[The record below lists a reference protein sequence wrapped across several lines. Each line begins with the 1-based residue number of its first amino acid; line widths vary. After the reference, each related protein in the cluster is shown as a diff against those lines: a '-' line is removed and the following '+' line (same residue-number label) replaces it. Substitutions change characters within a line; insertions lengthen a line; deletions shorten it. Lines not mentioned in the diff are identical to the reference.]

1 MAGHVSGTRHT
12 DGSAVEGRTVT
23 ACRPVMRCFDTL
35 TGCVP
40 RYQYATRRCSPTY
53 PMNIVVDEPEWRAL
67 PQSSSMASSGAR
79 VMATRW
85 RAIMEGTRESSAQ
98 TADDWHVVK
107 IVLRRM
113 NLRLSAAGRTVQ
125 DGVVLPGMFH
135 VTEPAVPVRCLF
147 RGPYD
152 VLHLHLPNNLIAEC
166 AHGMPHHQMA
176 VLYSQANLTRDPT
189 VERLGR
195 ALLEADQVGGS
206 FGQLYADCISIATVA
221 RIMALACHV
230 APFERPKVGE
240 LARWR
245 LKRALDYV
253 EARIA
258 EPVSLADLASATGLT
273 RMHFAAQFR
282 AATGLRPHEYL
293 LHRRIERAQEMLVRT
308 GMSVVDV
315 ALSVGF
321 QTQSHFTSVFKRFVG
336 QPPHAWRQSHG
347 RTERFRR
354 VHEMD
359 DTTELSHKNTKQNVV
374 P

>member
-1 MAGHVSGTRHT
+1 
-12 DGSAVEGRTVT
+12 
-23 ACRPVMRCFDTL
+23 
-35 TGCVP
+35 
-40 RYQYATRRCSPTY
+40 
-53 PMNIVVDEPEWRAL
+53 
-67 PQSSSMASSGAR
+67 
-79 VMATRW
+79 MATRW
-85 RAIMEGTRESSAQ
+85 RAIMARTRESSAQ

-107 IVLRRM
+107 IVLRSM
-113 NLRLSAAGRTVQ
+113 NFRLLAAGRTVH
-125 DGVVLPGMFH
+125 DGVVRPGMFH
-135 VTEPAVPVRCLF
+135 VTEPATPVRCLF

-152 VLHLHLPNNLIAEC
+152 VLHLHVPNNLIAEC
-166 AHGMPHHQMA
+166 GRGMPRHQMA
-176 VLYSQANLTRDPT
+176 TLFSHANPTRDPR

-206 FGQLYADCISIATVA
+206 FGPLYADCISIAIVA
-221 RIMALACHV
+221 RIVASACRV
-230 APFERPKVGE
+230 APFERPKVAE

-245 LKRALDYV
+245 LKRAIDYV
-253 EARIA
+253 EARLA
-258 EPVSLADLASATGLT
+258 EPVSLADLASASGLT

-293 LHRRIERAQEMLVRT
+293 LRRRIERAQEMLGT

-336 QPPHAWRQSHG
+336 QPPRAWRQSHG
-347 RTERFRR
+347 ERNDSGECR
-354 VHEMD
+354 EMD